1 MCSGIFYFKYY
12 SSYGFIAKT
21 PICSNINDI
30 ERPLGLLF
38 LKDRKVCITLWV
50 YIYLTHLI
58 TTMEK
63 RDYPLEKTRNF
74 GIVAHVDAGKTTT
87 TERILYYTG
96 RSHKIG
102 EVHDGAAT
110 MDWMAQEQER
120 GITITS
126 AATTCFWTP
135 TYEQSTDLSKK
146 MRFNIIDTPGHVDF
160 TAEVERSL
168 KVLDGAVVVFD
179 GNAGVEPQSETVW
192 RQADKYEVPRMCF
205 INKLDKIGAD
215 FDRAFSSIV
224 NRLTSNAV
232 MAQLPIGVESDLSG
246 VIDLLKMKAY
256 KFEGNM
262 GNEIIEFDIPAD
274 YMDRAIEK
282 RNIFVEKII
291 ENNDEMMNRY
301 FEGQELGVQEL
312 KLELRKQTIAN
323 NIVPV
328 FGGSAFKNI
337 GVQLMLDAVVDFMP
351 APVDI
356 KPVQGVDPKTEAV
369 IERKPSDS
377 EPFAA
382 LAFKLAVDPFVGQST
397 FFRVYSGTL
406 EAGSYVLNS
415 RTGDKERIG
424 RILRMHANEREDVKK
439 VFAGEIAA
447 AVGLKDVRTSDTLCA
462 VDAPIILDEII
473 FPEPVVALKIEPKT
487 KADQEKMG
495 IALSRLSSEDPT
507 FKVSTD
513 PETLD
518 TVIAGM
524 GELHLDILVDRMKR
538 EFGVEANV
546 GKPQVAYRET
556 INGTASAEEKYIK
569 QSGGRGQYGHVKINI
584 KPMEP
589 MKDGVEL
596 PKNVTRDE
604 DGFEFVNS
612 IKGGVIPNE
621 YIPACK
627 KGFKEA
633 MARGTVAGFQMN
645 NISVELYDGTYHD
658 VDSSEIAFK
667 IAASKAFQDA
677 AKKANPVLLEP
688 MMKVEVVV
696 PEEYIGDVTGDL
708 SSKRGLVE
716 GVDDRGFVQAI
727 SATVPL
733 SEMFGYINNLRSMT
747 SGRGN
752 FTMEFSR
759 YDVVPKNV
767 ADEIVK
773 ART

>member
-1 MCSGIFYFKYY
+1 
-12 SSYGFIAKT
+12 
-21 PICSNINDI
+21 
-30 ERPLGLLF
+30 
-38 LKDRKVCITLWV
+38 
-50 YIYLTHLI
+50 
-58 TTMEK
+58 ME
-63 RDYPLEKTRNF
+63 RDYPLERTRNF

-110 MDWMAQEQER
+110 MDWMEQEQER

-135 TYEQSTDLSKK
+135 TYEKPTNKEAK
-146 MRFNIIDTPGHVDF
+146 VRFNIIDTPGHVDF

-192 RQADKYEVPRMCF
+192 RQADKYGVPRMCF

-215 FDRAFSSIV
+215 FDKAFKSIED
-224 NRLTSNAV
+224 RLTKNAV
-232 MAQLPIGVESDLSG
+232 MAQLPIGRESDLEG
-246 VIDLLKMKAY
+246 VIDLLTMKAY
-256 KFEGNM
+256 RFEGNM
-262 GNEIIEFDIPAD
+262 GNEIVAFDIPEE
-274 YMDRAIEK
+274 YRERAEEK
-282 RNIFVEKII
+282 RNALVEKII

-301 FEGQELGVQEL
+301 FDGEDLPVDEL
-312 KLELRKQTIAN
+312 KKEMRKQTIAN
-323 NIVPV
+323 NCVPV

-337 GVQLMLDAVVDFMP
+337 GVQLMLDAVVDYMP
-351 APVDI
+351 APIDI
-356 KPVQGVDPKTEAV
+356 PPVQGKDPKTGEV
-369 IERKPSDS
+369 IERKASDD

-382 LAFKLAVDPFVGQST
+382 LAFKLAVDPFVGQIT

-406 EAGSYVLNS
+406 EAGSYVLNP
-415 RTGDKERIG
+415 RTGNKERIG
-424 RILRMHANEREDVKK
+424 RILRMHSNEREEMKK

-447 AVGLKDVRTSDTLCA
+447 AVGLKDVRTSDTLC
-462 VDAPIILDEII
+462 DLENPIILDEIV
-473 FPEPVVALKIEPKT
+473 FPDPVVSLKIEPKT

-518 TVIAGM
+518 TVISGM
-524 GELHLDILVDRMKR
+524 GELHLDIIVDRMKR
-538 EFGVEANV
+538 EFGVEANI
-546 GKPQVAYRET
+546 GRPQVAYRET
-556 INGTASAEEKYIK
+556 IQGTAEAEEKYVK
-569 QSGGRGQYGHVKINI
+569 QSGGRGQYGHVKIRI
-584 KPMEP
+584 KPLEELP
-589 MKDGVEL
+589 EGTEL

-604 DGFEFVNS
+604 DGFEFINN
-612 IKGGVIPNE
+612 IKGGVIPQE

-633 MARGTVAGFQMN
+633 MQRGIIAGYPMN
-645 NISVELYDGTYHD
+645 NISVDLYDGTYHE
-658 VDSSEIAFK
+658 VDSSEVAFK

-677 AKKANPVLLEP
+677 AKRANPVLLEP

-708 SSKRGLVE
+708 SSKRGMVE

-727 SATVPL
+727 RAVVPL
-733 SEMFGYINNLRSMT
+733 SEMFGYIGNLRSMT

-752 FTMEFSR
+752 FTMEFLR

-767 ADEIVK
+767 ADEIIK
-773 ART
+773 SRT